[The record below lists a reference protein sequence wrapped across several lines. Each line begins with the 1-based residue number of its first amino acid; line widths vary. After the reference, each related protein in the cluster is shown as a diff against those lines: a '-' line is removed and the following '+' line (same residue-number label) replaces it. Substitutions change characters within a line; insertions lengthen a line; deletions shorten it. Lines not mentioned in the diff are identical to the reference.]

1 VSEGQ
6 EEQARKDAAM
16 KVEQERLAEEQ
27 ARQKEA
33 AAKKN
38 APGLKRQVSAD
49 FAYAFEEG
57 MEAKVKAFRQRGT
70 GGDAIIM
77 RIDHEQGMVLIQEE
91 FKKLDDVEALAEK
104 LEDVEPRYCLYI
116 HKVAHRDGR
125 VQYPI
130 AFFLFMPDQVPVH
143 LKVLYTRP
151 VVELAD
157 SFKVAKHFTVDDL
170 EDITTEWLETQ
181 MGIVRK

>member
-1 VSEGQ
+1 
-6 EEQARKDAAM
+6 
-16 KVEQERLAEEQ
+16 
-27 ARQKEA
+27 
-33 AAKKN
+33 
-38 APGLKRQVSAD
+38 
-49 FAYAFEEG
+49 
-57 MEAKVKAFRQRGT
+57 
-70 GGDAIIM
+70 
-77 RIDHEQGMVLIQEE
+77 
-91 FKKLDDVEALAEK
+91 
-104 LEDVEPRYCLYI
+104 
-116 HKVAHRDGR
+116 